1 VAGSVEFH
9 EEVTLE
15 TQLATGIT
23 LAIRI
28 LKAAQTGGD
37 VGDALSGFIEG
48 EVPTEVREWLR
59 GTAEV
64 LYEGIRDGE
73 QVGFSV
79 AMLTSVAMA
88 LSGVADQCGGR
99 HPSREMLANLGR
111 WAELPDLRPHP
122 SPHTA
127 GISSRWMCASY
138 TTH

>member
-88 LSGVADQCGGR
+88 LSGVADQCGEDIPPAKCWRIWVDGQSYLTCD
-99 HPSREMLANLGR
+99 HTP
-111 WAELPDLRPHP
+111 
-122 SPHTA
+122 PHTRP
-127 GISSRWMCASY
+127 G
-138 TTH
+138 